1 MEIST
6 ETMKQS
12 FQESLFVYQTAV
24 SREQFEDDVRSIA
37 SLASELL
44 SNNSRT
50 MTIIPGDY
58 GISGGAVD
66 FLYHFNVDLQDD
78 SLVFVPGSARD
89 TAVRAFGQAA
99 ASLPGF
105 HDFWCSFWFD

>member
-66 FLYHFNVDLQDD
+66 FLYHFNVDLQ
-78 SLVFVPGSARD
+78 
-89 TAVRAFGQAA
+89 
-99 ASLPGF
+99 ASLAGKP
-105 HDFWCSFWFD
+105 